1 MAVFSYGRCVFVII
15 LMVSQL
21 ELTFPNVHIGVPER
35 EVLFRQ
41 RKHHCRFPWMFTI
54 NVHSLVSAI
63 KIGSTP
69 FVWNSSNNIVFQ
81 FFLQYTMINCIKC
94 MLLQNPGK
102 HCKHIFV
109 SLMFLVFLN
118 KDLELLEL
126 YFFSSER
133 SFKYYTDS

>member
-1 MAVFSYGRCVFVII
+1 MRLCHFI

-21 ELTFPNVHIGVPER
+21 ELTFPNIHIGVPER
-35 EVLFRQ
+35 DVLFRQ
-41 RKHHCRFPWMFTI
+41 RKHHGRFPWMFTI

-102 HCKHIFV
+102 HCKHILV

-126 YFFSSER
+126 YFFSSES